1 MYHLPSNISR
11 DNRVSIVAVATLLML
26 LVSAIPFSM
35 AAAITVTTDKTSY
48 QTGDLITVSGEAPP
62 GDSVVI
68 SVSNPSGN
76 LVGACQVDS
85 IDTDG
90 AYTCA
95 VVRFPKSI
103 TAVWKYGDYTVKSTA
118 AAAGKSA
125 ESTITFEAL
134 AAQEQAAAADD
145 DAQTSTGT
153 VVAVAV
159 DGTYAPGD
167 SVTIHIFFK
176 ENGVAVEP
184 QTWQAK
190 VFAPGSSSASN
201 VAAGARNIQTG
212 YKQLSVSAGNDEGTY
227 FVHVTA
233 TTGSGSNS
241 GQASFQVATAT
252 VNEVVVAQEVT
263 RVERVN
269 VPGPVVTE
277 AADIS
282 HLEADVDAIADE
294 LEELEGN
301 LQSVQSNLDNAVS
314 NAQYELQ
321 ASVDGIS
328 ADTAAAAA
336 GAEQAASTALVA
348 AAVAALAVVLEIA
361 ILVRANKK

>member
-1 MYHLPSNISR
+1 
-11 DNRVSIVAVATLLML
+11 
-26 LVSAIPFSM
+26 M

-48 QTGDLITVSGEAPP
+48 QTGDLITVSGDAPP

-95 VVRFPKSI
+95 VVRFPKDT
-103 TAVWKYGDYTVKSTA
+103 TAVWKYGDYTVKATA

-125 ESTITFEAL
+125 ESTVTFEAQ

-153 VVAVAV
+153 VVTVAV

-190 VFAPGSSSASN
+190 VFAP
-201 VAAGARNIQTG
+201 
-212 YKQLSVSAGNDEGTY
+212 
-227 FVHVTA
+227 
-233 TTGSGSNS
+233 
-241 GQASFQVATAT
+241 
-252 VNEVVVAQEVT
+252 
-263 RVERVN
+263 
-269 VPGPVVTE
+269 
-277 AADIS
+277 
-282 HLEADVDAIADE
+282 
-294 LEELEGN
+294 
-301 LQSVQSNLDNAVS
+301 
-314 NAQYELQ
+314 
-321 ASVDGIS
+321 
-328 ADTAAAAA
+328 
-336 GAEQAASTALVA
+336 
-348 AAVAALAVVLEIA
+348 
-361 ILVRANKK
+361 

>member
-1 MYHLPSNISR
+1 
-11 DNRVSIVAVATLLML
+11 
-26 LVSAIPFSM
+26 M

-48 QTGDLITVSGEAPP
+48 QTGDLITVSGDAPP

-68 SVSNPSGN
+68 SVTNPSGN
-76 LVGACQVDS
+76 LVGLCQVDS

-90 AYTCA
+90 AYSCN
-95 VVRFPKSI
+95 VVRVPQSI
-103 TAVWKYGDYTVKSTA
+103 TAVWKYGDYTVKATA

-134 AAQEQAAAADD
+134 EAQEEAAAADD
-145 DAQTSTGT
+145 DTQTSTGT
-153 VVAVAV
+153 IVTVAV
-159 DGTYAPGD
+159 DGTYSPGD

-184 QTWQAK
+184 QTWQVK
-190 VFAPGSSSASN
+190 IFGPGSSSASN
-201 VAAGARNIQTG
+201 VAGGARNIQTG
-212 YKQLSVSAGNDEGTY
+212 YKQLAISAGSTEGTY

-233 TTGSGSNS
+233 TTASGSNS
-241 GQASFQVATAT
+241 GQASFQVA
-252 VNEVVVAQEVT
+252 VESVKEVVVAQEVT
-263 RVERVN
+263 RVERIN
-269 VPGPVVTE
+269 IPGPVITE

-282 HLEADVDAIADE
+282 SLERNVDAISSDINK
-294 LEELEGN
+294 LEGN
-301 LQSVQSNLDNAVS
+301 LQSVQSNIDNAVN
-314 NAQYELQ
+314 NAKDELQ
-321 ASVDGIS
+321 QSVDGIS
-328 ADTAAAAA
+328 ADTKAAAA